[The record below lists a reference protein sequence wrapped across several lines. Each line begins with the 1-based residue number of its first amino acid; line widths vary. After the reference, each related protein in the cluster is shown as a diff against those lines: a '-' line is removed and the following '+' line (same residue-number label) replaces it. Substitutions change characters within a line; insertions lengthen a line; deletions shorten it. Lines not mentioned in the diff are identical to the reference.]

1 MSADDPFFGG
11 DKSEHTILRPRP
23 GGRRPAAP
31 AASPP
36 PSYAPP
42 PSYGSEPSRSPAQGY
57 PPAAGYAPAPSYAP
71 RAADPREPLPQQPLA
86 AMGRLAGGLNPITA
100 AATTLLALL
109 AQLRESAHHPDPD
122 SLFQHIGN
130 ELRQFEAAARAQGE
144 SDDMVLAA
152 RYVLCAAL
160 DETVLNTP
168 WGSQSRWA
176 SETLLMVFHNDAW
189 GGEKVFQWLERLV
202 REPGRNLHLLELIYL
217 CIALGFAGKYR
228 IQDRGRAELE
238 RIHEG
243 LHQTIRQQRGDFERT
258 LSPRWQGVQ
267 DKRLRLAQY
276 VPLWVVAAVGAGVLA
291 AVYMGFLVAAS
302 RAAEPVLTQVAA
314 LGRSDVPR
322 AAPVAAP
329 ARPSVDLRP
338 FLQTQIADRS
348 LAVEDVA
355 QGQVVT
361 MAGDGLFSS
370 GRADV
375 RPERVPLLLAIAD
388 ALNEVPGRVLI
399 TGHSDN
405 VPMSVLGRYKSNWD
419 LSQARAEAV
428 LQILGTRV
436 TGDRLVADGVADT
449 QPVDSNDTA
458 EGRSR
463 NRRVEITLTA
473 QAGRQ

>member
-1 MSADDPFFGG
+1 MSTDDPFFGG
-11 DKSEHTILRPRP
+11 DKSEHTIMRPRP
-23 GGRRPAAP
+23 GGRRPAP
-31 AASPP
+31 AAAPSPAP
-36 PSYAPP
+36 SYGSQPSYAPP
-42 PSYGSEPSRSPAQGY
+42 QAYPPPASYGS
-57 PPAAGYAPAPSYAP
+57 APSYAP
-71 RAADPREPLPQQPLA
+71 RDAREPAPQPQPLA
-86 AMGRLAGGLNPITA
+86 AMGRLPGGLNPITA

-109 AQLRESAHHPDPD
+109 AQLRESGHHPDPD
-122 SLFQHIGN
+122 ALFQHIGN

-144 SDDMVLAA
+144 PDDTVLAA

-176 SETLLMVFHNDAW
+176 GETLLSVFHNDTW

-228 IQDRGRAELE
+228 IQERGRADLE
-238 RIHEG
+238 RIHDG

-267 DKRLRLAQY
+267 DKRMRLAQY
-276 VPLWVVAAVGAGVLA
+276 VPLWVVAAGCAGVLVL
-291 AVYMGFLVAAS
+291 VYLGFLVAAS

-314 LGRSDVPR
+314 LGRSDAPR
-322 AAPVAAP
+322 AAQP
-329 ARPSVDLRP
+329 ATVPTRPSVDLRP
-338 FLQTQIADRS
+338 YLQAQIADRS

-375 RPERVPLLLAIAD
+375 RPERAPLLLAIAD
-388 ALNEVPGRVLI
+388 ALNKVPGRVVV
-399 TGHSDN
+399 TGHTDN

-436 TGDRLVADGVADT
+436 TGDRLAADGVADT
-449 QPVDSNDTA
+449 QPVASNDTA
-458 EGRSR
+458 DGRSR
-463 NRRVEITLTA
+463 NRRVEIMLMA

>member
-11 DKSEHTILRPRP
+11 DKGEHTILRPRP
-23 GGRRPAAP
+23 GGRRAAAP
-31 AASPP
+31 AAAPSPAP
-36 PSYAPP
+36 SYGSQPSYAPAQTYP
-42 PSYGSEPSRSPAQGY
+42 PQPSYGS
-57 PPAAGYAPAPSYAP
+57 APSYAP
-71 RAADPREPLPQQPLA
+71 RDAREPAPQPLA
-86 AMGRLAGGLNPITA
+86 AMGRLPGGLNPITA

-109 AQLRESAHHPDPD
+109 AQLRESAHHPDPEA
-122 SLFQHIGN
+122 LFQHIGN

-144 SDDMVLAA
+144 PDDMVLAA

-176 SETLLMVFHNDAW
+176 GETLLSVFHNDTW

-238 RIHEG
+238 RIHDG

-267 DKRLRLAQY
+267 DKRMRLAQY
-276 VPLWVVAAVGAGVLA
+276 VPLWVVAAVCAGVLVV
-291 AVYMGFLVAAS
+291 VYLGFLVAAS

-314 LGRSDVPR
+314 LGRSDAPR
-322 AAPVAAP
+322 AAQPVATP
-329 ARPSVDLRP
+329 TRPSVDLRP
-338 FLQTQIADRS
+338 FLQAQIADRS

-375 RPERVPLLLAIAD
+375 RPERVPLLVAIAD
-388 ALNEVPGRVLI
+388 ALNQVPGRVVI
-399 TGHSDN
+399 TGHTDN
-405 VPMSVLGRYKSNWD
+405 VPMSMLGRYKSNWD
-419 LSQARAEAV
+419 LSQARADAV

-436 TGDRLVADGVADT
+436 TGDRLAADGVADT
-449 QPVDSNDTA
+449 QPVASNDSPD
-458 EGRSR
+458 GRSR
-463 NRRVEITLTA
+463 NRRVEITLMA

>member
-1 MSADDPFFGG
+1 MSSDDPFFGG

-23 GGRRPAAP
+23 GGRRAAP
-31 AASPP
+31 AAAPSPA
-36 PSYAPP
+36 PSYGAQPSYQPAPTYAPP
-42 PSYGSEPSRSPAQGY
+42 ASYGA
-57 PPAAGYAPAPSYAP
+57 APSYAP
-71 RAADPREPLPQQPLA
+71 RDAREPAPQPLA
-86 AMGRLAGGLNPITA
+86 AIGRLPGGLNPITA

-144 SDDMVLAA
+144 PDDMVLAA

-176 SETLLMVFHNDAW
+176 GETLLSVFHNDTW

-238 RIHEG
+238 RIHDG

-267 DKRLRLAQY
+267 DKRMRLAQY
-276 VPLWVVAAVGAGVLA
+276 VPLWVVAAVCAGVLVVA
-291 AVYMGFLVAAS
+291 YVGFLVTAS
-302 RAAEPVLTQVAA
+302 RAAEPALTQIAA
-314 LGRSDVPR
+314 LGRSDAPR
-322 AAPVAAP
+322 TAAPVAVP

-338 FLQTQIADRS
+338 HLQPQ
-348 LAVEDVA
+348 LAERALSVEDVA

-388 ALNEVPGRVLI
+388 ALNQVPGRVVV
-399 TGHSDN
+399 TGHTDN
-405 VPMSVLGRYKSNWD
+405 VPMSMLGRYKSNWD

-428 LQILGTRV
+428 VQILGTRV
-436 TGDRLVADGVADT
+436 AGDRLVADGVADT

-463 NRRVEITLTA
+463 NRRVEITLMA

>member
-1 MSADDPFFGG
+1 MSTDDPFFGG
-11 DKSEHTILRPRP
+11 DKSEHTIMRPRP
-23 GGRRPAAP
+23 GGRRPAP
-31 AASPP
+31 AAAPSPAP
-36 PSYAPP
+36 SYGSQPSYAPP
-42 PSYGSEPSRSPAQGY
+42 QAYPPPASYGS
-57 PPAAGYAPAPSYAP
+57 APSYAP
-71 RAADPREPLPQQPLA
+71 RDAREPAPQPQPLA
-86 AMGRLAGGLNPITA
+86 AMGRLPGGLNPITA

-109 AQLRESAHHPDPD
+109 AQLRESGHHPDPD
-122 SLFQHIGN
+122 ALFQHIGN

-144 SDDMVLAA
+144 PDDMVLAA

-176 SETLLMVFHNDAW
+176 GETLLSVFHNDTW

-228 IQDRGRAELE
+228 IQERGRADLE
-238 RIHEG
+238 RIHDG

-258 LSPRWQGVQ
+258 LSPHWQGVQ
-267 DKRLRLAQY
+267 DKRMRLAQY
-276 VPLWVVAAVGAGVLA
+276 VPLWVVAAGCAGVLVL
-291 AVYMGFLVAAS
+291 VYLGFLVAAS

-314 LGRSDVPR
+314 LGRSDAPR
-322 AAPVAAP
+322 AAQP
-329 ARPSVDLRP
+329 ATVPTRPSVDLRP
-338 FLQTQIADRS
+338 YLQAQIADRS

-375 RPERVPLLLAIAD
+375 RPERASLLLAIAD
-388 ALNEVPGRVLI
+388 ALNKVPGRVVV
-399 TGHSDN
+399 TGHTDN

-436 TGDRLVADGVADT
+436 TGDRLAADGVADT
-449 QPVDSNDTA
+449 QPVASNDTA
-458 EGRSR
+458 DGRSR
-463 NRRVEITLTA
+463 NRRVEIMLMA

>member
-11 DKSEHTILRPRP
+11 DKGEHTILRPRP
-23 GGRRPAAP
+23 GGRRAAP
-31 AASPP
+31 APAQAPAPSYGPP
-36 PSYAPP
+36 PSYPP
-42 PSYGSEPSRSPAQGY
+42 PQNY
-57 PPAAGYAPAPSYAP
+57 PPSTGYGAPQGYAP
-71 RAADPREPLPQQPLA
+71 RAADAREPAPQPLA
-86 AMGRLAGGLNPITA
+86 AIGRLPGGLNPITA

-130 ELRQFEAAARAQGE
+130 ELRQFEATARSQGE
-144 SDDMVLAA
+144 PDDTVLAA

-176 SETLLMVFHNDAW
+176 GETLLSVFHNDTW

-238 RIHEG
+238 RIHDG

-267 DKRLRLAQY
+267 DKRMRLAQY
-276 VPLWVVAAVGAGVLA
+276 VPLWVVAAVCAGVLVV
-291 AVYMGFLVAAS
+291 VYLGFLVAAS

-314 LGRSDVPR
+314 LGRSDTPR
-322 AAPVAAP
+322 ALPVATP
-329 ARPSVDLRP
+329 TRPSVDLRP
-338 FLQTQIADRS
+338 FLQAQIADRTV
-348 LAVEDVA
+348 AVEDTA

-375 RPERVPLLLAIAD
+375 RAERVPLLLAIAD
-388 ALNEVPGRVLI
+388 ALNQVPGRVVV
-399 TGHSDN
+399 TGHTDN

-419 LSQARAEAV
+419 LSQARADAV

-436 TGDRLVADGVADT
+436 TGDRLAADGVADT
-449 QPVDSNDTA
+449 QPVASNDSA
-458 EGRSR
+458 DGRSR
-463 NRRVEITLTA
+463 NRRVEITLMA